1 MDVVQT
7 GSVIF
12 FNLAAV
18 HMNNLNDP
26 QDWNIRPERQGDGD
40 GDSSKWNY
48 ALLVPMLGLAAFR
61 WIWSKES
68 QKEIEEAKVKYEKTL
83 ETIQKDLDVKYRQ
96 TLSENHK
103 ETAQLQL
110 DLEKEKLR
118 VHGYRQALASQ
129 SQQLEEER
137 RGLRLEREAL
147 ENEKSR
153 LRYAGPGHALF
164 HEALEKE
171 KERERSASLALKDV
185 EYRLVER
192 QRAFC
197 SILVPR
203 ARRVEV
209 EKDLLVRT
217 VKEPLL
223 AHLEMEDGLRDI
235 FKNDHSCAQYLN
247 TDERR
252 NGSLMWLYLKY
263 WRLQLTLQSHQ
274 RAEEA
279 MLQTKK

>member
-1 MDVVQT
+1 
-7 GSVIF
+7 
-12 FNLAAV
+12 
-18 HMNNLNDP
+18 MNNLNDP
-26 QDWNIRPERQGDGD
+26 QDWNIRPERQGGG

-68 QKEIEEAKVKYEKTL
+68 QKEIEEAKDKYEKTIK
-83 ETIQKDLDVKYRQ
+83 TIQKDLDVKYRQ
-96 TLSENHK
+96 MLSENRR
-103 ETAQLQL
+103 ETAHLEL
-110 DLEKEKLR
+110 DLEKEKQR
-118 VHGYRQALASQ
+118 AHGYRQALASQ
-129 SQQLEEER
+129 SKQLEEER
-137 RGLRLEREAL
+137 RGMRLEREAL
-147 ENEKSR
+147 ENERAR
-153 LRYAGPGHALF
+153 LRYAGPGGTLF

-171 KERERSASLALKDV
+171 KERERRASLALKDV

-203 ARRVEV
+203 ARRVEM

-217 VKEPLL
+217 AKEPLL

-235 FKNDHSCAQYLN
+235 FKNDRSCAEYLN

-252 NGSLMWLYLKY
+252 NGSLMWLYLRY
-263 WRLQLTLQSHQ
+263 WQLQVTLQTHQ
-274 RAEEA
+274 RAEAA
-279 MLQTKK
+279 MLGVQPKK

>member
-1 MDVVQT
+1 
-7 GSVIF
+7 
-12 FNLAAV
+12 
-18 HMNNLNDP
+18 MNNLNDP
-26 QDWNIRPERQGDGD
+26 QDWNIRPERDGG

-68 QKEIEEAKVKYEKTL
+68 QKEIEEAKVKYEKSI

-96 TLSENHK
+96 TLSESRR
-103 ETAQLQL
+103 ETAQLEL

-129 SQQLEEER
+129 SRQLEEEH
-137 RGLRLEREAL
+137 RGMRLERDAL

-153 LRYAGPGHALF
+153 LRYAGPGGALF

-171 KERERSASLALKDV
+171 KERERRASLALKDV

-203 ARRVEV
+203 VRRVEV
-209 EKDLLVRT
+209 EKDLLVHT
-217 VKEPLL
+217 AKEPLL

-235 FKNDHSCAQYLN
+235 FKNDRSCAEYLN

-274 RAEEA
+274 RAEA
-279 MLQTKK
+279 AILGVQRKVTLGDQKLICITKMMY

>member
-1 MDVVQT
+1 MIVHKTSASNTCKQ
-7 GSVIF
+7 
-12 FNLAAV
+12 AAV

-26 QDWNIRPERQGDGD
+26 QDWNIRPERQGG

-68 QKEIEEAKVKYEKTL
+68 QKEIEEAKVKYEKTIK
-83 ETIQKDLDVKYRQ
+83 TIQKDLDVKYRQ

-103 ETAQLQL
+103 ETAQLEL
-110 DLEKEKLR
+110 DLEKEKQR
-118 VHGYRQALASQ
+118 AHGYRQALASQ
-129 SQQLEEER
+129 SRQLEEER
-137 RGLRLEREAL
+137 RGMRLEREAL
-147 ENEKSR
+147 ENERSR
-153 LRYAGPGHALF
+153 LRHAGPGGTLF
-164 HEALEKE
+164 HEALKKE
-171 KERERSASLALKDV
+171 KEREWRASLALKDV

-197 SILVPR
+197 SILVSR
-203 ARRVEV
+203 ARRVEI

-217 VKEPLL
+217 AKEPLL

-235 FKNDHSCAQYLN
+235 FKNDRSCAEYLN

-252 NGSLMWLYLKY
+252 NGSLMWLYLRY
-263 WRLQLTLQSHQ
+263 WQLQVTLQTHQ
-274 RAEEA
+274 RAEAA
-279 MLQTKK
+279 MLGTQTKK